1 MRTIR
6 LYAVRSFMSLACSF
20 AATCVSAAF
29 LAVTTF
35 LFARGLAGADGTIAS
50 VPVLWAV
57 AATITLPC
65 LASFATMRLIADDR
79 QSGRIDLVLSAPIC
93 ERDYVLGRFL
103 GAFVYVMLVLSV
115 YLLVPIAVLPRFA
128 TDQSVVALSLLDFM
142 PAMSGLTL
150 VSLLSC
156 SIGVLA
162 SSSFSLAAI
171 SCAASVVALVLLPQ
185 AIYRAAFAWSPS
197 VRAHFPLFPVEMYLA
212 DMAAGLF
219 SFSVISFAVLFAAW
233 GLFTA
238 VKSVASTRFVG
249 RGAVGLKMSTA
260 LVVLLGMVFAVM
272 AFTCAVRFD
281 FAFEWPVRSRAP
293 GFSARTRSILA
304 DTHGETRATCFL
316 SRRDPA
322 WRGVSLLL
330 RGLENAARDA
340 AGTRLAVNFADPRWD
355 LSTAVRLTRVG
366 IKEGSVVFERGRRRI
381 VVPAAEADESACASA
396 LLRLSLPTGRETIYW
411 TVGHG
416 EFSFDS
422 YDPVSGMST
431 LARTL
436 RSDGYEI
443 KGFDTAAATSVPD
456 DCGVLVV
463 AGART
468 SFSSA
473 ETALV
478 DAYLQRG
485 GRMFVLVS
493 SMAREAGVAG
503 LMTGWGVS
511 TLPFTVVSPRTLDG
525 ADLVATSFGEHA
537 ITFPLRGTAVVF
549 QGAVPLKAVDVQGG
563 EKTQF
568 TPLVSTDATAW
579 GESDITR
586 RPWSFDADL
595 EPGGP
600 LVLAAAVERGVGKRR
615 DIAVKPTRI
624 VVVGDAAFAVDG
636 ALVSRAN
643 ANRDLFRNAIA
654 WLAGLDAATASAK
667 PVDVLATGMDRKA
680 HMNFVTVAVVV
691 LPCLMLIV
699 GGVLSLR
706 RRLRA

>member
-1 MRTIR
+1 
-6 LYAVRSFMSLACSF
+6 MSLACSF
-20 AATCVSAAF
+20 AATCASVAF
-29 LAVTTF
+29 LAVTSF
-35 LFARGLAGADGTIAS
+35 LFAHGLAGADGTIAS
-50 VPVLWAV
+50 VPVLWAT

-65 LASFATMRLIADDR
+65 LAAFATMRLIADDR
-79 QSGRIDLVLSAPIC
+79 QSGRLDLVLCAPIS
-93 ERDYVLGRFL
+93 ERDYVLGRFV
-103 GAFVYVMLVLSV
+103 GAFVYVMLVLAI
-115 YLLVPIAVLPRFA
+115 YLFVPLAILPRFA
-128 TDQSVVALSLLDFM
+128 TAQSVTALSLFDFM
-142 PAMSGLTL
+142 PAMSALTL
-150 VSLLSC
+150 VALLAC
-156 SIGVLA
+156 STGVLA

-185 AIYRAAFAWSPS
+185 AVYRAAFAWSPA
-197 VRAHFPLFPVEMYLA
+197 VRARYPLFPGEMHLA
-212 DMAAGLF
+212 DMASGLF
-219 SFSVISFAVLFAAW
+219 SFSVISFTVLFSAW
-233 GLFTA
+233 ALFTA
-238 VKSVASTRFVG
+238 VKAVAATRFVG

-260 LVVLLGMVFAVM
+260 FVVLLGMIFAIM
-272 AFTCAVRFD
+272 AFTCAVRLD
-281 FAFEWPVRSRAP
+281 FAFEWPIRARAP

-330 RGLENAARDA
+330 RGLETAARDA

-355 LSTAVRLTRVG
+355 LSTAVRLTRAG

-396 LLRLSLPTGRETIYW
+396 LLRLSLPTGREAIYW
-411 TVGHG
+411 TAGHG

-436 RSDGYEI
+436 RRDGYEI
-443 KGFDTAAATSVPD
+443 KSFDTTAATAVPD

-478 DAYLQRG
+478 DAYLRRG

-493 SMAREAGVAG
+493 STAKDAGVAG
-503 LMTGWGVS
+503 LLASWGLR
-511 TLPFTVVSPRTLDG
+511 TMPFTVVSPRTLDG
-525 ADLVATSFGEHA
+525 ADLVASGFGEHA
-537 ITFPLRGTAVVF
+537 ITLPLRGTAVVF
-549 QGAVPLKAVDVQGG
+549 QSAVPLEPVDAQGG
-563 EKTQF
+563 EKTLF
-568 TPLVSTDATAW
+568 TPLVSTDASAW
-579 GESDITR
+579 GESDISR

-600 LVLAAAVERGVGKRR
+600 LVLAAAIERGVGKRK

-654 WLAGLDAATASAK
+654 WLAGLDAVTAPAK

-680 HMNFVTVAVVV
+680 RMNFVMLSVVV
-691 LPCLMLIV
+691 LPCLMIIV
-699 GGVLSLR
+699 GGGISLR